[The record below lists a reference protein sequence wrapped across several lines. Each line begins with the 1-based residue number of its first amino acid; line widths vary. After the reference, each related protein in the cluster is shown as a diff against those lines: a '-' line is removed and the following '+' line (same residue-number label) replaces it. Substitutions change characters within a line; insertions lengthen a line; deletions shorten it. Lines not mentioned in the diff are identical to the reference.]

1 MLAKVPEDL
10 VRVGR
15 WMSSQEY
22 ALLVSTGR
30 VQESTSGTTHVAF
43 PADGKAF
50 QAQALQGSFYVEFDI
65 PASSVKATQQEWAK
79 ILGPNTLEGRQ
90 ARRAGTPIPQMPT
103 ALNIQHLATK

>member
-1 MLAKVPEDL
+1 MLAHMAKDL

-15 WMSSQEY
+15 WMSRQEY
-22 ALLVSTGR
+22 AVMASTAQ

-43 PADGKAF
+43 PADQSAF
-50 QAQALQGSFYVEFDI
+50 QAQALQGSFYVEFDV
-65 PASSVKATQQEWAK
+65 PRSSIKATQQGWAK

-90 ARRAGTPIPQMPT
+90 ARRAGTALPQMPA